1 MNVLLSIITINYNN
15 KTGLEKTMAS
25 VLHQTYNPIEY
36 IIIDGGS
43 TDGSVEV
50 IKQHKDHLA
59 YWVSEPDKG
68 VYHAMNKGIKQA
80 KGDYLLFLNSGDHF
94 YSKTSLELFKPFLLQ
109 DENIDILYGHIEV
122 IASKKFIKTYPNK
135 LNFSYFYEDTLPHPA
150 SLIKKSCFNKMVY
163 DETLKIVSDWKF
175 FMLGICKYKFT
186 YKPLNKVIA
195 TFYHNGV
202 SSTSPELVQQE
213 REQVLEETFFFRSK
227 IEKLL
232 KKIKTQLI
240 KVQKF

>member
-1 MNVLLSIITINYNN
+1 MFVSVITVNYNN
-15 KTGLEKTMAS
+15 LNGLKKTMES
-25 VLHQTYNPIEY
+25 VFEQTYQSIEY
-36 IIIDGGS
+36 IVIDGGS
-43 TDGSVEV
+43 NDGSVDV
-50 IKQHKDHLA
+50 IKQFQDQLA
-59 YWVSEPDKG
+59 FWVSEPDKG

-109 DENIDILYGHIEV
+109 DGDVDILYGHIEV

-150 SLIKKSCFNKMVY
+150 SLIKKSCFDKMLY

-175 FMLGICKYKFT
+175 FMIGVCRYKFT
-186 YKPLNKVIA
+186 YKSLNKVIT
-195 TFYHNGV
+195 TFHHDGI

-232 KKIKTQLI
+232 KKVNTRLI
-240 KVQKF
+240 KVRKF